1 MAPKMTFPTGP
12 LQQPSSDLA
21 DVGASDGRHGLAGM
35 ALMVGT
41 LSGGQAVLRP
51 ARRGRLGAL
60 RFARG
65 GFTLVEV
72 LLAISL
78 MLVFSTVIVFSY
90 SGWLRGSRMDEG
102 VVRFGTML
110 RMVRAEAAN
119 QGRCFRLNF
128 EQVTHAPIIEWE
140 ADPLKAPGRFAPF
153 HMRPTELVAVKSCQL
168 TGPSAYL
175 TLSSLMPSS
184 EGQQDWQPITFYPDG
199 SSDSAT
205 ITLTSATPDD
215 DPRLATI
222 DLNGMTGTVPSA
234 RVMTPEEYTQYLD
247 DASQEQDAP
256 PANVSAST
264 DDSSAAGGA
273 GQ

>member
-51 ARRGRLGAL
+51 ARRGRLGAV

-78 MLVFSTVIVFSY
+78 MLVFSTVIVVSY

-102 VVRFGTML
+102 IVRFQTLL
-110 RMVRAEAAN
+110 RMARAEAAN

-128 EQVTHAPIIEWE
+128 DQETHAPIVEWE
-140 ADPLKAPGRFAPF
+140 ADPLKAPGTFAPF
-153 HMRPTELVAVKSCQL
+153 QAGSWESMTSTELVTVKSCQL

-175 TLSSLMPSS
+175 TRSSLMPSS

-199 SSDSAT
+199 SSDSAKV
-205 ITLTSATPDD
+205 TLTSVTPDD
-215 DPRLATI
+215 DQRLAVVE
-222 DLNGMTGTVPSA
+222 LNGMTGTVPPA
-234 RVMTPEEYTQYLD
+234 RVMTPDAYAQYLE
-247 DASQEQDAP
+247 DA
-256 PANVSAST
+256 SAST
-264 DDSSAAGGA
+264 EDSSATSGA